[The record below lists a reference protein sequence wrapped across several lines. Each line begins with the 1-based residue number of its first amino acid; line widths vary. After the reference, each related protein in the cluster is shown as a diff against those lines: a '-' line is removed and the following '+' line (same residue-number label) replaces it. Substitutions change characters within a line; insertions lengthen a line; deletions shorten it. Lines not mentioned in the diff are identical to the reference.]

1 MLAAGFLILFTIVI
15 ASNLIGINKIRS
27 NFETFES
34 TSVFAAKIDSIKNNI
49 NLIRQHVLSF
59 AFAGNEAAAVQARE
73 LGKELRQQIKQVIA
87 DSEDE
92 EIDYHL
98 EKMNSHLN
106 SYLDNFETVIVERKL
121 RNELVQQIVRES
133 KNIEQ
138 LLDEMNAS
146 NAYTVDKVDA
156 ENIRRNVLRA
166 EISALEFVDDPDATQ
181 VREVQEQLNQ
191 ATSALNSTMQGDELN
206 EKELQL
212 VAMLGHFEQDFIRV
226 VQATR
231 GYLYLVNV
239 VMTGEAVEFSYQSE
253 RINQISNHRL
263 QETARLSSSNTALAS
278 NIALASAIGAIVI
291 SMLVSVTLVRMLVLP
306 IGRITNTLTAL
317 SRDEKIDQIP
327 GMERQ
332 DEIGD
337 MAKAANVFREK
348 NLQTEVLL
356 EETRMLAKKLDIQ
369 AKQLAQ
375 SNEELDSFAYVASH
389 DLKSPLRAIDNL
401 SKWIYADAMEVLPED
416 SRENLQEMRVRVKRM
431 ERLLDDLLT
440 YSRAKQDSG
449 DIEKIDTEQIVWQ
462 SQQLIDWPADMTLCI
477 DNELPTIH
485 SFRLPLERIFQ
496 NLMTNATKYRT
507 DCDSKVVVSCTDLGD
522 SFQFSVA
529 DNGPGIA
536 SEFHT
541 KIFEMFKRLHS
552 QSEVDGSGMGLAL
565 VKRLVETM
573 GGTIRVESEVDQ
585 GANFIFT
592 IPKNIQD
599 ERTDSEASLALG
611 ASLD

>member
-15 ASNLIGINKIRS
+15 ASNLVGINKIRS

-59 AFAGNEAAAVQARE
+59 AFTGNEAAAIQARE
-73 LGKELRQQIKQVIA
+73 LGKELRQQIRQVIA
-87 DSEDE
+87 ESEDD

-106 SYLDNFETVIVERKL
+106 SYLENFETVIVERKL
-121 RNELVQQIVRES
+121 RNELVQQIVQES

-146 NAYTVDKVDA
+146 NAYTVDTVDA

-181 VREVQEQLNQ
+181 VREVQEQLKQ
-191 ATSALNSTMQGDELN
+191 ATSAFNSTMQGDELN

-253 RINQISNHRL
+253 RINQVSNHRL
-263 QETARLSSSNTALAS
+263 EQSARLSSSNTALAS

-327 GMERQ
+327 GMERR

-337 MAKAANVFREK
+337 MARAANVFREK
-348 NLQTEVLL
+348 NRQTEVLL

-401 SKWIYADAMEVLPED
+401 SKWIYADAKDVLPED

-449 DIEKIDTEQIVWQ
+449 NVEEIDTAQIVWQ

-496 NLMTNATKYRT
+496 NLLTNATKYRV
-507 DCDSKVVVSCTDLGD
+507 DRDAKVVVSCTDLGD
-522 SFQFSVA
+522 SYQFSVA

-536 SEFHT
+536 PKFHS
-541 KIFEMFKRLHS
+541 KIFEMFRRLHS

-565 VKRLVETM
+565 VKRLVEAM
-573 GGTIRVESEVDQ
+573 GGNIRVESEVDH

-592 IPKNIQD
+592 VPKNTRDQ
-599 ERTDSEASLALG
+599 RTNSEAGLALG
-611 ASLD
+611 ASMD